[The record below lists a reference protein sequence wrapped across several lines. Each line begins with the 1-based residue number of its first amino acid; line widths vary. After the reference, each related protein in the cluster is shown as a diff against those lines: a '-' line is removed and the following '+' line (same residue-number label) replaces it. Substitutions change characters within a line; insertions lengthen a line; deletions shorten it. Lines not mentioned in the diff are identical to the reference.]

1 MNQTITYRADDGI
14 EYEDIQA
21 ADMDEAKVK
30 TRESWKYAEPGTYE
44 VTITGRD
51 EDGQIVETET
61 ITVTAR

>member
-1 MNQTITYRADDGI
+1 MYQTMAYRADDGI

-30 TRESWKYAEPGTYE
+30 TCESWEYAEPGTYE